1 MGNLDVHIRHGGDG
15 GPAAAAAVIV
25 LLLFI
30 AVGVRAAWPDIV
42 HTVEVIAWT
51 VTGVTGS
58 AIAVTGTVL
67 TTKAVRRRRRARRA
81 VMPPVVQATV
91 IPPARPAV
99 TRPASPPALGQPRQ
113 RQAGTWPLPGWWEE
127 IRPRIG
133 GDGDE
138 HRPR

>member
-1 MGNLDVHIRHGGDG
+1 MGNLDVRIRHGGDG
-15 GPAAAAAVIV
+15 GPAAAAVIV

-30 AVGVRAAWPDIV
+30 AVGVRSAWPDIV

-51 VTGVTGS
+51 VTGVTGT
-58 AIAVTGTVL
+58 AVAVTGTVL
-67 TTKAVRRRRRARRA
+67 TTKAVRRHRARRA
-81 VMPPVVQATV
+81 MTQPVVRATV

-99 TRPASPPALGQPRQ
+99 TRPVSPPALGQPQQ
-113 RQAGTWPLPGWWEE
+113 RQAGAWPLPGWWEE

-138 HRPR
+138 HRHR